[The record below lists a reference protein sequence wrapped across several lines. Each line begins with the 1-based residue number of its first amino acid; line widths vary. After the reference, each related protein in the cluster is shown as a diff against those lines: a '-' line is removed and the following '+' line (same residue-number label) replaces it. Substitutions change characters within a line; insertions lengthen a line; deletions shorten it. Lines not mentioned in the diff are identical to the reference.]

1 MVISKLSRSNQTTLP
16 RQVREALGVEPGDKL
31 IYEIHGDSV
40 VIRIHPGVMALF
52 GALKPA
58 KSLGKVE
65 FDQVRK
71 QTREKWAADAARK
84 GLK

>member
-16 RQVREALGVEPGDKL
+16 RQVRKALGVEPGDKL

-40 VIRIHPGVMALF
+40 VIRIHPGAMALF